1 MRIAIIGTG
10 ISGMTSGFLL
20 SDDHEV
26 TVYEANSTIG
36 GHTATVNVHFNDR
49 TWAIDTG
56 FIVFNHKT
64 YPHFTRLMDH
74 LGVASQPS
82 VMSFSLQD
90 KKSGLVFCPSNF
102 NSLFIQRKNLLR
114 PAFYRMLVDAWRFR
128 RGARKL
134 LDSGDDRTTL
144 EAYLATHHYSAD
156 FIDHF
161 LIPMGAAIWSAGP
174 GAFRQ
179 FPARYFVEFFE
190 NHGFLN
196 IADQPQWRVIKGGSR
211 NYIGPITRPYADR
224 IRLNRPVVAVTRS
237 SDKVSIKT
245 VDGRV
250 DDYDHVVIAAHSDQ
264 ALAMLADP
272 SEAERAVLGRIGYQ
286 ENQVVLHTD
295 TSILPSKRP
304 AWASW
309 NYLAPKQTSDRVV
322 LTYNMNMLQGLDAP
336 ETFCVSL
343 NAGDRIDPAKVI
355 RHFVYHHPIYTPE
368 SLLARRRH
376 AEISGVNRTSFCG
389 AYWGYGFHE
398 DGVNSAL
405 AVCRAFGKGLP

>member
-10 ISGMTSGFLL
+10 ISGMTSGYLL
-20 SDDHEV
+20 SEDHEV
-26 TVYEANSTIG
+26 TAYEANSTIG
-36 GHTATVNVHFNDR
+36 GHTATVDVLLNGR
-49 TWAIDTG
+49 TWPVDTG

-74 LGVASQPS
+74 LGVSSQPS

-90 KKSGLVFCPSNF
+90 LQSGLEFCPSSL
-102 NSLFIQRKNLLR
+102 NSLFIQRRNLLR
-114 PAFYRMLVDAWRFR
+114 PGFYRMLVDAMRFR

-134 LDSGDDRTTL
+134 LDSGDDMTTL
-144 EAYLATHHYSAD
+144 EAYLAAHHYGA
-156 FIDHF
+156 FFVNHF

-174 GAFRQ
+174 GTFRQ

-196 IADQPQWRVIKGGSR
+196 ISDQPQWRVIKEGSR
-211 NYIGPITRPYADR
+211 NYIGPITRPFAAR

-237 SDKVSIKT
+237 PDKVRVT
-245 VDGRV
+245 TADGRSN
-250 DDYDHVVIAAHSDQ
+250 DYDHVVIATHSDQ

-272 SEAERAVLGRIGYQ
+272 SATERSVLGPIGYQ

-295 TSILPSKRP
+295 TSVLPSKRA

-309 NYLAPKQTSDRVV
+309 NYLTPEGASDRVA

-336 ETFCVSL
+336 KTFCVSL
-343 NAGDRIDPAKVI
+343 NIGDRIDPAKII
-355 RHFVYHHPIYTPE
+355 RQFVYHHPVYTPE

-376 AEISGVNRTSFCG
+376 AEISGVNRTSYCG

>member
-10 ISGMTSGFLL
+10 ISGMTSGYLL
-20 SDDHEV
+20 SEDHEV
-26 TVYEANSTIG
+26 TAYEANSTIG
-36 GHTATVNVHFNDR
+36 GHTATVDVPLNGR
-49 TWAIDTG
+49 TWPVDTG

-74 LGVASQPS
+74 LGVSSQPS

-90 KKSGLVFCPSNF
+90 FQSGLEFCPSSF
-102 NSLFIQRKNLLR
+102 NSLFIQRRNLLR
-114 PAFYRMLVDAWRFR
+114 PAFYRMLVDAMRFR

-144 EAYLATHHYSAD
+144 ETYLATHHYGAF
-156 FIDHF
+156 FINHF

-174 GAFRQ
+174 GSFRQ

-196 IADQPQWRVIKGGSR
+196 ISDQPQWRVIKGGSR
-211 NYIGPITRPYADR
+211 NYIGPITRPFAAR
-224 IRLNRPVVAVTRS
+224 VRLNRPVVAVTRS
-237 SDKVSIKT
+237 PDKVGVT
-245 VDGRV
+245 TADGRS
-250 DDYDHVVIAAHSDQ
+250 DDYDHVVIATHSDQ

-272 SEAERAVLGRIGYQ
+272 SATERAVLGPIGFQ

-295 TSILPSKRP
+295 TSVLPSKRA

-309 NYLAPKQTSDRVV
+309 NYLTPKRASDRVA

-343 NAGDRIDPAKVI
+343 NIGDRIDPAKII
-355 RHFVYHHPIYTPE
+355 RQFVYHHPVYTPE

-376 AEISGVNRTSFCG
+376 AEISGVNSTFFCG

>member
-1 MRIAIIGTG
+1 
-10 ISGMTSGFLL
+10 L

-26 TVYEANSTIG
+26 TAYEAHSSIG
-36 GHTATVNVHFNDR
+36 GHTATVDVSLNGHNWPV
-49 TWAIDTG
+49 DTG

-82 VMSFSLQD
+82 VMSFSFQD
-90 KKSGLVFCPSNF
+90 LKSGLVFCPSNL
-102 NSLFIQRKNLLR
+102 NSLFVQRKNILR
-114 PAFYRMLVDAWRFR
+114 PAFYRMLVDALRFR
-128 RGARKL
+128 REARQL

-144 EAYLATHHYSAD
+144 ETYLATNRYSAD

-179 FPARYFVEFFE
+179 FPARYFIEFFE

-196 IADQPQWRVIKGGSR
+196 ITDQPQWRVIKGGSR
-211 NYIGPITRPYADR
+211 NYIGPITRPFAKR
-224 IRLNRPVVAVTRS
+224 IRLNSPVVGITRS
-237 SDKVSIKT
+237 ADNVT
-245 VDGRV
+245 VRTADGRT
-250 DDYDHVVIAAHSDQ
+250 DDYDHVVIATHSDQ
-264 ALAMLADP
+264 ALAMLVDP
-272 SEAERAVLGRIGYQ
+272 SATERAVLGPIGYQ
-286 ENQVVLHTD
+286 ENQVVLHSD
-295 TSILPSKRP
+295 TTVLPAQRA

-309 NYLAPKQTSDRVV
+309 NYLTPERASDRVA
-322 LTYNMNMLQGLDAP
+322 LTYNMNMLQSLDAP

-343 NAGDRIDPAKVI
+343 NVGDRIDPAKVI

-368 SLLARRRH
+368 SLTARRRH

-405 AVCRAFGKGLP
+405 AVCRTFGKGLP

>member
-1 MRIAIIGTG
+1 MRIAIVGTG

-20 SDDHEV
+20 CEDHEV

-36 GHTATVNVHFNDR
+36 GHTATVDVPLNGRIWPV
-49 TWAIDTG
+49 DTG

-64 YPHFTRLMDH
+64 YPQFTRLMDH

-82 VMSFSLQD
+82 VMGFSLQD
-90 KKSGLVFCPSNF
+90 LNSGLIFCPSSL
-102 NSLFIQRKNLLR
+102 NSLFIQRRNLLR
-114 PAFYRMLVDAWRFR
+114 PAFYRMLADALRFR
-128 RGARKL
+128 REAPKL
-134 LDSGDDRTTL
+134 LESGDDRTTL
-144 EAYLATHHYSAD
+144 EAYLATHRYSTD

-179 FPARYFVEFFE
+179 FPVRYFVQFFE

-224 IRLNRPVVAVTRS
+224 IRLNSPVVAVTRS
-237 SDKVSIKT
+237 PDSVSIKT
-245 VDGRV
+245 ADGCL

-264 ALAMLADP
+264 ALAMLTDP
-272 SEAERAVLGRIGYQ
+272 SANEHAVLGSIGYQ
-286 ENQVVLHTD
+286 ENQVVLHSD
-295 TSILPSKRP
+295 TSVLPPRRA

-309 NYLAPKQTSDRVV
+309 NYLAPEGPSSRVA

-343 NAGDRIDPAKVI
+343 NIGERIDPAKVI
-355 RHFVYHHPIYTPE
+355 RHFVYHHPTYSPD
-368 SLLARRRH
+368 SLAARRRH

-389 AYWGYGFHE
+389 AYCGYGFHE
-398 DGVNSAL
+398 DGVNSAV
-405 AVCRAFGKGLP
+405 AVCRGFGKGLP

>member
-10 ISGMTSGFLL
+10 ISGMTSGYLL
-20 SDDHEV
+20 SEDHEV
-26 TVYEANSTIG
+26 SAYEANSMIG
-36 GHTATVNVHFNDR
+36 GHTATVDVPLNGL
-49 TWAIDTG
+49 TWPVDTG

-74 LGVASQPS
+74 LGVSSQPS

-90 KKSGLVFCPSNF
+90 FQSGLEFCPSSF
-102 NSLFIQRKNLLR
+102 NSLFIQRRNLLR
-114 PAFYRMLVDAWRFR
+114 PAFYRMLVDAMRFR
-128 RGARKL
+128 REARKL

-144 EAYLATHHYSAD
+144 ETYLATHHYSAF
-156 FIDHF
+156 FINHF

-174 GAFRQ
+174 GTFRQ

-196 IADQPQWRVIKGGSR
+196 ISDQPQWRVIKGGSR
-211 NYIGPITRPYADR
+211 NYIGPITRPFAAR
-224 IRLNRPVVAVTRS
+224 IRLNRPVVAITRS
-237 SDKVSIKT
+237 PDKVVVKT
-245 VDGRV
+245 ADGRAA
-250 DDYDHVVIAAHSDQ
+250 DYDHVVIATHSDQ

-272 SEAERAVLGRIGYQ
+272 SATERAVLGPIGYQ

-295 TSILPSKRP
+295 TSVLPSKRA

-309 NYLAPKQTSDRVV
+309 NYLTPKRASERVA

-343 NAGDRIDPAKVI
+343 NIGDRIDPAKII
-355 RHFVYHHPIYTPE
+355 RQFVYHHPVYTPE

>member
-1 MRIAIIGTG
+1 VDVALNGR
-10 ISGMTSGFLL
+10 SWP
-20 SDDHEV
+20 V
-26 TVYEANSTIG
+26 
-36 GHTATVNVHFNDR
+36 
-49 TWAIDTG
+49 DTG
-56 FIVFNHKT
+56 FIVFNHRT

-90 KKSGLVFCPSNF
+90 RKSGLEFCPSSF
-102 NSLFIQRKNLLR
+102 NALFIQRRNLVR
-114 PAFYRMLVDAWRFR
+114 PAFYRMLVDALRFR
-128 RGARKL
+128 RTARNL
-134 LDSGDDRTTL
+134 LDSDDDQTTL
-144 EAYLATHHYSAD
+144 ASYLAANRYSAE

-161 LIPMGAAIWSAGP
+161 LIPMGAAIWSASP
-174 GAFRQ
+174 SAFRQ

-196 IADQPQWRVIKGGSR
+196 VVDQPQWRVIKGGARS
-211 NYIGPITRPYADR
+211 YIGPLTRPFADR
-224 IRLNRPVVAVTRS
+224 IRLNSPVVAVTRS
-237 SDKVSIKT
+237 PDQVSIRT
-245 VDGRV
+245 ADGCV
-250 DDYDHVVIAAHSDQ
+250 DDYDHVVIATHSDQ

-272 SEAERAVLGRIGYQ
+272 SAAERSVLGRIPYQ
-286 ENQVVLHTD
+286 ENQVLLHTD
-295 TSILPSKRP
+295 TSVLPSQRA

-309 NYLAPKQTSDRVV
+309 NYLAPERASERVV
-322 LTYNMNMLQGLDAP
+322 LTYNMNMLQSLVAP

-343 NAGDRIDPAKVI
+343 NAGERIDPATVI
-355 RHFVYHHPIYTPE
+355 RHFVYHHPIYTPV
-368 SLLARRRH
+368 SLLARRRR

>member
-10 ISGMTSGFLL
+10 ISGMTSGYLL

-26 TVYEANSTIG
+26 TAYEANSMIG
-36 GHTATVNVHFNDR
+36 GHTATVNVPLNGR
-49 TWAIDTG
+49 NWPVDTG
-56 FIVFNHKT
+56 FIVFNQKT
-64 YPHFTRLMDH
+64 YPHFTRLMDY

-82 VMSFSLQD
+82 VMSFSFQD
-90 KKSGLVFCPSNF
+90 LKSGLVFCPS
-102 NSLFIQRKNLLR
+102 SLNALFVQRKNLFRL
-114 PAFYRMLVDAWRFR
+114 AFYRMLVDALRFR
-128 RGARKL
+128 REARQL
-134 LDSGDDRTTL
+134 LDSGDDRTSLETYL
-144 EAYLATHHYSAD
+144 EANRYSAD

-161 LIPMGAAIWSAGP
+161 LIPMGAAIWSADP
-174 GAFRQ
+174 GTFRQ
-179 FPARYFVEFFE
+179 FPVRYFVEFFE

-211 NYIGPITRPYADR
+211 NYIGPITRPFADR
-224 IRLNRPVVAVTRS
+224 IRLNSPVVAVTRS
-237 SDKVSIKT
+237 PEKVMVRT
-245 VDGRV
+245 ADGRM
-250 DDYDHVVIAAHSDQ
+250 DEYDHVVIATHSDQ

-272 SEAERAVLGRIGYQ
+272 SATERAVLGAIGYQ
-286 ENQVVLHTD
+286 ENQVVLHSD
-295 TSILPSKRP
+295 TSVLPPQRA

-309 NYLAPKQTSDRVV
+309 NYLSPERVSDRVA
-322 LTYNMNMLQGLDAP
+322 LTYNMNMLQNLDAP

-343 NAGDRIDPAKVI
+343 NIGERIDPAKVI

-368 SLLARRRH
+368 SLSARRRH

>member
-36 GHTATVNVHFNDR
+36 GHTATVNVHLNDR

-102 NSLFIQRKNLLR
+102 NSLFIQRRNLLR
-114 PAFYRMLVDAWRFR
+114 PAFYRMLIDALRFR
-128 RGARKL
+128 RGARRL
-134 LDSGDDRTTL
+134 LDAVDDRTTL
-144 EAYLATHHYSAD
+144 ENYLLSNRYSAD

-161 LIPMGAAIWSAGP
+161 LVPMGAAIWSAGP

-179 FPARYFVEFFE
+179 FPARYFVDFFE

-211 NYIGPITRPYADR
+211 NYIGPLTRPFADR
-224 IRLNRPVVAVTRS
+224 IRLNRPVAAVTRS
-237 SDKVSIKT
+237 PDKVSIIT

-250 DDYDHVVIAAHSDQ
+250 DHYDHVVIAAHSDQ

-272 SEAERAVLGRIGYQ
+272 SAAERAVLGRIGYQ

-295 TSILPSKRP
+295 TSLLPPQRP

-309 NYLAPKQTSDRVV
+309 NYLTPERASDRVV
-322 LTYNMNMLQGLDAP
+322 LTYNMNMLQSLDAP

-343 NAGDRIDPAKVI
+343 NAGERIDPAKVI